1 MPDKTMS
8 KRDRII
14 EFIKVGLSDIEIA
27 EIVKISASSGY
38 IRRVR
43 RSLSD
48 NAGQSTPGQSTPKL
62 TPERYYNAMKQNDGT
77 KEELAAALGISRMGL
92 HKFEQNT
99 EMKKRLAEY
108 LYMRGM
114 SVEEI
119 AAQIGAKITALEEMG
134 LKELPTIP
142 NLKKQFERVLLRYED
157 AATWDTEIAAE
168 YYKLKSAYDKLK

>member
-1 MPDKTMS
+1 MS
-8 KRDRII
+8 NRDRII
-14 EFIKVGLSDIEIA
+14 EFVKLGFSDVEIA
-27 EIVKISASSGY
+27 DTLKISASSGY

-48 NAGQSTPGQSTPKL
+48 NAGQSTPRL
-62 TPERYYNAMKQNDGT
+62 TPERYYNAMKQHNGT

-119 AAQIGAKITALEEMG
+119 AAQIGAKISTLEEMG

-142 NLKKQFERVLLRYED
+142 NLKKQFERILLRYED

-168 YYKLKSAYDKLK
+168 YFKLKSAYDKLK

>member
-1 MPDKTMS
+1 MS

-14 EFIKVGLSDIEIA
+14 ELIKVGLSDTEIA
-27 EIVKISASSGY
+27 GIVKISASSGY

-43 RSLSD
+43 RSLSE
-48 NAGQSTPGQSTPKL
+48 NAGQSSPGQSTPKL
-62 TPERYYNAMKQNDGT
+62 TPERYYNAMKQNNGT

-92 HKFEQNT
+92 HKFEQNS

-119 AAQIGAKITALEEMG
+119 ATQIGAKISALEGMG

-157 AATWDTEIAAE
+157 AATWDTEIATE